1 MTMVPH
7 RLLHYGARTEI
18 KSTHTFLSMSSAN
31 VRKAFSM
38 LMLAL
43 ALVSK
48 NLMPCSLAI
57 CREEKT
63 KNKNTTDLEPVVKV

>member
-1 MTMVPH
+1 MFHMRH
-7 RLLHYGARTEI
+7 GA
-18 KSTHTFLSMSSAN
+18 HTFLRMSSAN

-57 CREEKT
+57 CGEESKPSQ
-63 KNKNTTDLEPVVKV
+63 KLCMWSSPKIKLLIS

>member
-1 MTMVPH
+1 
-7 RLLHYGARTEI
+7 
-18 KSTHTFLSMSSAN
+18 MSSAN

-48 NLMPCSLAI
+48 NLIPCSLAI
-57 CREEKT
+57 CEGNTETEKKLGV
-63 KNKNTTDLEPVVKV
+63 KNEVVADVAL